1 MRNEWSTIDSIKGV
15 SPDWEILPLQE
26 FSSPEKNSFVNG
38 PFGSDLLSSELVL
51 AGQPVIYIRDIRNG
65 RYLRKS
71 EVFVTNEKYQTLT
84 ACQVNYG
91 DVIVAK
97 VGDPPCESAVYDA
110 HESGIVTQDVIRI
123 RTEELRC
130 SQFIVFILNSDI
142 GKRQVKRIKISGTR
156 DRVSLTDFKKIKF
169 PHPPVSE
176 QRKIAK
182 ILSTWDKAITT
193 IEQLLA
199 NSQLQKKALMQ
210 QLLTGKKRLLD
221 KNGVRFS
228 GEWDSKLLGSLI
240 ELLSGFA
247 FKSSEFEK
255 GAEYKLL
262 RGINIS
268 QGFLRWA
275 DDQTY
280 SWSDSDAYRRYKLEK
295 DDIVISM
302 DGSLVG
308 RNYAMITEENL
319 EPMLLVQRVARLRCL
334 KDLSPDF
341 LLQHIASDRFKSY
354 VDAVKTITAIP
365 HISAKDIRDFPIS
378 VPPHAEQQKIAAVLS
393 NVDQEISTLQQKLDA
408 LRQEKKALMQQLLTG
423 KRRVQIN

>member
-91 DVIVAK
+91 DVIIAK

-130 SQFIVFILNSDI
+130 SQFIAFILNSDI

-199 NSQLQKKALMQ
+199 ISQLQKKALMQ

-221 KNGVRFS
+221 TNGVRFS
-228 GEWDSKLLGSLI
+228 GEWKKVRLGSVAEMNSGGTPKSSIEEYYGGSIPWVSIADMTKQGKWIDSTEKYLTELGLENSSARIYPKNSVLYAMYASIGECSIAKVPLSSSQAILGIRPKSGLDFYFLYFFLTSLKEKIKLLGQ
-240 ELLSGFA
+240 
-247 FKSSEFEK
+247 
-255 GAEYKLL
+255 
-262 RGINIS
+262 
-268 QGFLRWA
+268 QGTQSNLNA
-275 DDQTY
+275 GMV
-280 SWSDSDAYRRYKLEK
+280 K
-295 DDIVISM
+295 DF
-302 DGSLVG
+302 
-308 RNYAMITEENL
+308 NL
-319 EPMLLVQRVARLRCL
+319 NLPCL
-334 KDLSPDF
+334 
-341 LLQHIASDRFKSY
+341 
-354 VDAVKTITAIP
+354 
-365 HISAKDIRDFPIS
+365 
-378 VPPHAEQQKIAAVLS
+378 AEQQKIAAVLS
-393 NVDQEISTLQQKLDA
+393 SADKEVAVLQQKLDA
-408 LRQEKKALMQQLLTG
+408 LQQEKKALMQQLLTG
-423 KRRVQIN
+423 KRRVNTAEKEIA